1 MKPVS
6 DEVIKN
12 IKRKG
17 RGSAIFSPENIAIME
32 SNPNQWYEITSV
44 VDDVNYKL
52 ASASQQSSA
61 RYFQQKLG
69 AKEGIKLQFRSTQNK
84 DDKSAILYARIVE
97 STNNGTD

>member
-32 SNPNQWYEITSV
+32 SNPNQWYEMTSV
-44 VDDVNYKL
+44 VNDDNYKL
-52 ASASQQSSA
+52 VSASQQSSA

>member
-17 RGSAIFSPENIAIME
+17 RGSAIFTPENIAIME
-32 SNPNQWYEITSV
+32 SNPNQWYEMTSV

-52 ASASQQSSA
+52 VSASQQSSA

-69 AKEGIKLQFRSTQNK
+69 AKEGIKLQFRSTQSK
-84 DDKSAILYARIVE
+84 YDKSAILYARIVE

>member
-32 SNPNQWYEITSV
+32 SNPNQWYEMTSV

-84 DDKSAILYARIVE
+84 DNQSAILYSRIVE

>member
-32 SNPNQWYEITSV
+32 SNPNQWYEMKSV
-44 VDDVNYKL
+44 VDDVNYKIDC
-52 ASASQQSSA
+52 ASQQSSA

-84 DDKSAILYARIVE
+84 DNQSAILYARIVE

>member
-17 RGSAIFSPENIAIME
+17 RGRAIFSPENIAIME
-32 SNPNQWYEITSV
+32 SNPNQWYEMTSV

-84 DDKSAILYARIVE
+84 DNQSAILYARIVE

>member
-12 IKRKG
+12 MKRKG

-32 SNPNQWYEITSV
+32 SNPNQWYEMTSV

-84 DDKSAILYARIVE
+84 DNQSAIVYARIVE